1 MPPRHMIGT
10 PRSRDD
16 GGRRPMVTGK
26 IRTLRVDK
34 GFGFIK
40 DETGKEYFFHR
51 SAVYGE
57 GLENLREG
65 DSVEFDVGE
74 GPKGPRAE
82 NVRRT
87 ST

>member
-1 MPPRHMIGT
+1 MPTGT
-10 PRSRDD
+10 IARLL
-16 GGRRPMVTGK
+16 
-26 IRTLRVDK
+26 IDK
-34 GFGFIK
+34 GFGFIR
-40 DETGKEYFFHR
+40 DESGIEHFFHR

-65 DSVEFDVGE
+65 DSVEFDLGE

>member
-1 MPPRHMIGT
+1 M
-10 PRSRDD
+10 
-16 GGRRPMVTGK
+16 TGK

-34 GFGFIK
+34 GFGFIT

-57 GLENLREG
+57 GLEDLREG
-65 DSVEFDVGE
+65 DSVEFNVGE

-82 NVRRT
+82 NVRRS

>member
-1 MPPRHMIGT
+1 MA
-10 PRSRDD
+10 SRKA
-16 GGRRPMVTGK
+16 GVMTGS
-26 IRTLRVDK
+26 IRTLRADK

-40 DETGKEYFFHR
+40 DEAGKEYFFHR

-57 GLENLREG
+57 GLENLKEG
-65 DSVEFDVGE
+65 DSVEFDLGE